1 MVETREKSFIETGN
15 SGPKINFKPQE
26 LIFISIIKIEI
37 LGMPITS
44 LAPQTLVTYL
54 LSIQVLENLSLEF
67 Q

>member
-15 SGPKINFKPQE
+15 SGPKINFKPRE

-44 LAPQTLVTYL
+44 LAQTLVTYL

>member
-15 SGPKINFKPQE
+15 SGPKINFKPRE
-26 LIFISIIKIEI
+26 LIFISIIEIEI

-44 LAPQTLVTYL
+44 LAQTLVTYL